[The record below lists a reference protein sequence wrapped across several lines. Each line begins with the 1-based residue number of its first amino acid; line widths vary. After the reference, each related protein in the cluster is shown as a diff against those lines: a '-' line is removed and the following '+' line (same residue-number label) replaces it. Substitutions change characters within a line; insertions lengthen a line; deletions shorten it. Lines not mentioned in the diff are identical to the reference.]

1 MATAW
6 QRLNVKTR
14 FSNLREMFGF
24 NQKIIFANKFIY
36 FLLAAVAFFLLVVF
50 INLFSDSNP
59 SASLVYAWLLFPGIL
74 LIFYP
79 ATFGIQ
85 NDLDARMLEMIFGI
99 PDYRYKV
106 WLVRLLMMIAVV
118 YGLILLLA
126 VLSSVALV
134 KIPILEMSL
143 QLMFPIVFLGTLGF
157 ALSTVVK
164 NGNGTAVVMVV
175 IGMIFWIASGIVERS
190 KWNLFLNPFSQPTDM
205 NEALW
210 RSIVTSNRVILLVGI
225 VLTTLWGLFRLQKRE
240 ALLN

>member
-1 MATAW
+1 MTQVRKQTSLNLHLANLW
-6 QRLNVKTR
+6 Q
-14 FSNLREMFGF
+14 MFRY

-36 FLLAAVAFFLLVVF
+36 FLLAAVAFFLMIVV
-50 INLFSDSNP
+50 INVFSDHNLA
-59 SASLVYAWLLFPGIL
+59 ASDVYNALLFPGIL

-79 ATFGIQ
+79 STFGIQ

-106 WLVRLLMMIAVV
+106 WLVRLVMMMAVV
-118 YGLILLLA
+118 YALILTLA
-126 VLSSVALV
+126 LLSSVALV
-134 KIPILEMSL
+134 SIPVFEMSL
-143 QLMFPIVFLGTLGF
+143 QLMCPIVFLGTLGF

-190 KWNLFLNPFSQPTDM
+190 KWNLFLNPFMQPTEM
-205 NEALW
+205 NESLW
-210 RSIVTSNRVILLVGI
+210 MSIVSSNRMILLVGI